1 MSVIFRD
8 HQGGGPWIRASFH
21 PHIIYNFGPCTFTH
35 IFSPWSYNSVA
46 RCSAAVKKLIMKDW
60 KLLLYLYINIE
71 FVFDYVMTGFWT
83 ATLQRNILCEK
94 ISKIIAERARLCI
107 RLALYLHCQNTTPT
121 CGRKKS
127 HVWPQKKKKPHSDF
141 LLLFGYLHF
150 TLR

>member
-1 MSVIFRD
+1 MSVIFRV
-8 HQGGGPWIRASFH
+8 HQRGPWIRASFH

-94 ISKIIAERARLCI
+94 ISKIIAESFVNRNHNVVP
-107 RLALYLHCQNTTPT
+107 LHRQNMTPT
-121 CGRKKS
+121 CGRKIS
-127 HVWPQKKKKPHSDF
+127 HVRPQKTSNINHLTSNIKNYGTES
-141 LLLFGYLHF
+141 
-150 TLR
+150 